1 MKVLVYQIGQLG
13 DTIVSVPALRAAR
26 YYFGYTALIILLHD
40 ATHLLVTSEM
50 VLEGAGLVDEFIPYS
65 PAKTLGKKLRTM
77 AQLWRRLRREHFDA
91 VVSILPSDRPRWA
104 LLRDRI
110 FFRLCGISRPIG
122 FRPYAES
129 EIRPRRSDGG
139 PAQTPSEA
147 NLRLRR
153 LFAENIGLAS
163 GNLFAL
169 PLLTVSR
176 ARQEKVDRWLVGRR
190 SFPDRPLIAL
200 CPGCKKPAN
209 AWPAERF
216 LEIARRLRRL
226 DRFEIVILG
235 GPAERALADYLTANL
250 DGQAIHAAGCFSVAE
265 SAALLSRCSLLIG
278 LDTGTTHLAAAV
290 GVLCVVIQSANSF
303 PGQWDP
309 IGRIHSVIRADV
321 PCEGCLQQ
329 ECPVDGHPCMENLTV
344 DIVWNAIEAAIHS
357 HEYHAS
363 PSHV

>member
-1 MKVLVYQIGQLG
+1 
-13 DTIVSVPALRAAR
+13 
-26 YYFGYTALIILLHD
+26 
-40 ATHLLVTSEM
+40 M
-50 VLEGAGLVDEFIPYS
+50 V
-65 PAKTLGKKLRTM
+65 KLW
-77 AQLWRRLRREHFDA
+77 LRLRREHFDA

-110 FFRLCGISRPIG
+110 FFRACGIYRPIG
-122 FRPYAES
+122 FRPYAEW
-129 EIRPRRSDGG
+129 EIRPRRSDGR
-139 PAQTPSEA
+139 PAQTATEA
-147 NLRLRR
+147 NLRVRR
-153 LFAENIGLAS
+153 LFAENVGLAS

-176 ARQEKVDRWLVGRR
+176 DRQEKVERWLDSRR
-190 SFPDRPLIAL
+190 SFPDRSLIAL

-226 DRFEIVILG
+226 NQFEIVILG

-250 DGQAIHAAGCFSVAE
+250 DGQAIHAAGCFSVPE

-290 GVLCVVIQSANSF
+290 GVPCVVIQSANSF

-363 PSHV
+363 HSHV